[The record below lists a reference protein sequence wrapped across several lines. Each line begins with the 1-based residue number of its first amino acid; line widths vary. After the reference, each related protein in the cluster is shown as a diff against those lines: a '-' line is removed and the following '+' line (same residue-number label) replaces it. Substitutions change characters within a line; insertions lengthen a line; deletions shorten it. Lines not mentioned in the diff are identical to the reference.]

1 MDMKTWIK
9 KLKEIK
15 IDKKQMLVL
24 LLTGVLL
31 TVISI
36 PTKKEEL
43 GAESEKVSSG
53 VMQEDERDYIRYLEN
68 HLEELLSQM
77 EGVGDVACM
86 VTLAVSAEQV
96 VEKDLEIEDEQITE
110 NDSQGGNRITSQSSH
125 GETTIY
131 REGENNSQEPYVRK
145 EISPQIEGV
154 VILAEGGDQPVIVK
168 NITEAVQALFGIETH
183 KIRMGKKG
191 G

>member
-183 KIRMGKKG
+183 KIRIGKKG